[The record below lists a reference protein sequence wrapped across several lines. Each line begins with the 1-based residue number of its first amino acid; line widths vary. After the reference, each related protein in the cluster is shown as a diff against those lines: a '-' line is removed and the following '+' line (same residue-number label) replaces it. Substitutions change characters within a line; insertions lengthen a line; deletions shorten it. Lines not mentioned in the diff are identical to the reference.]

1 MAVLRKA
8 GAVSSVIKKT
18 PVRSLSIS
26 STRSP
31 SQIEEMGDTNFGTL
45 DATKDGYVVSY
56 DSVTDKFILVTADQL
71 LTTAAEDSDIDN
83 TFIDAVESELD
94 LGAVAV
100 SSVDGGTF

>member
-8 GAVSSVIKKT
+8 KSVSSVIRKT
-18 PVRSLSIS
+18 AVKVLPIS
-26 STRSP
+26 SIRNP

-45 DATKDGYVVSY
+45 DATKDGYVISY
-56 DSVTDKFILVTADQL
+56 DSATDKFVLITADQL

-100 SSVDGGTF
+100 STVDGGTF

>member
-1 MAVLRKA
+1 MDVVRKA

-56 DSVTDKFILVTADQL
+56 DSTTDKFILVTADQL